1 MEDQPRQSFNDRGED
16 SNTRIL
22 GVRGFPR
29 EPKNFGVSERNTRG
43 GEILR
48 PREKKSGERRE
59 KRKNKREEK

>member
-1 MEDQPRQSFNDRGED
+1 MEDQPTADDRDED